1 MVNFRGRSKPHSR
14 TPADGQW
21 LHDKAP
27 TGRSRDASP
36 KGSIGSSPGSKLVV
50 AGLHYEIT
58 PKDLNAIF
66 GQVGTLISE
75 PFIRYDRSGRST
87 GVAIVTYETTEE
99 ASKALTQFNGLLAKG
114 TIQGTREFF
123 RDGSNICPLFIGQP
137 MEISFDTSAP
147 RPSRK
152 STTTALLNRIQ
163 KQPLLNRLAADS
175 EDAEM
180 STNEY
185 VPRQPL
191 QITYSLVLFVSSD
204 RRRTSSLRSRG
215 RRIGRG
221 AQGGGRRGGKTG
233 RKPQTAE
240 DLDKELEAFMGD
252 TAPPQTTATTEKV
265 SGAAAPTQDIDMA

>member
-27 TGRSRDASP
+27 TGRSRDVSP
-36 KGSIGSSPGSKLVV
+36 KGSINSSPGSRLVV

-99 ASKALTQFNGLLAKG
+99 ASKALKQFNGLLAKG
-114 TIQGTREFF
+114 
-123 RDGSNICPLFIGQP
+123 QP
-137 MEISFDTSAP
+137 MDISFDTSAP

-163 KQPLLNRLAADS
+163 KQPLLSRLAADS

-180 STNEY
+180 STKD
-185 VPRQPL
+185 
-191 QITYSLVLFVSSD
+191 SD
-204 RRRTSSLRSRG
+204 RRRTGSLRSRG

-221 AQGGGRRGGKTG
+221 AQGGGRRGGKAE

-252 TAPPQTTATTEKV
+252 TAPPQTTTATEKV
-265 SGAAAPTQDIDMA
+265 GEVAAPTQDIDMA

>member
-1 MVNFRGRSKPHSR
+1 MVNFRGRSKPHSVSALADLRADVVLTNLLLQR

-27 TGRSRDASP
+27 TGRSRDVSP
-36 KGSIGSSPGSKLVV
+36 KGSIGSSPGSRLVV

-58 PKDLNAIF
+58 PKDLNVRASLVWFSSNIDLTTAQAIF
-66 GQVGTLISE
+66 GQIGTLISE

-99 ASKALTQFNGLLAKG
+99 ASKALKQFNGLLAK
-114 TIQGTREFF
+114 
-123 RDGSNICPLFIGQP
+123 GQP

-163 KQPLLNRLAADS
+163 KQPLLSRLAADS

-180 STNEY
+180 SSKILIREE
-185 VPRQPL
+185 
-191 QITYSLVLFVSSD
+191 LVLCAHAVGGLGEVPKVADVGRENGEEAPDS
-204 RRRTSSLRSRG
+204 RRFGQRARSFHG
-215 RRIGRG
+215 RYS
-221 AQGGGRRGGKTG
+221 
-233 RKPQTAE
+233 
-240 DLDKELEAFMGD
+240 
-252 TAPPQTTATTEKV
+252 TATDNLRHGE
-265 SGAAAPTQDIDMA
+265 SWRGCRPTQDIDMA